1 LSEFQRSCPFPFK
14 KKRRRAKIKGYVGF
28 GRRSTYFLMH
38 KCRVGSD
45 NNKML
50 ICFKDIYVNRLPV
63 TIAKKVADRAR
74 KLENLSGQ
82 NSTKKFGATYY

>member
-1 LSEFQRSCPFPFK
+1 VNSRDHAHSLLRKREEEQRSK
-14 KKRRRAKIKGYVGF
+14 DTLV
-28 GRRSTYFLMH
+28 STYFLMH